1 LKIGQRCTFKKRGT
15 PDNNFLAVVTSLGS
29 LDKATTLKVLEPED
43 LAGFQIYH
51 LPGDLGKNFE
61 LIPVDKTNEA

>member
-1 LKIGQRCTFKKRGT
+1 LKIGQRCTFKKKGT
-15 PDNNFLAVVTSLGS
+15 PDNDFLVIVTSLGS
-29 LDKATTLKVLEPED
+29 PDKATILRILEPED
-43 LAGFQIYH
+43 LAGFQMYH